1 MTVPIL
7 KSLHP
12 SANLYRIIWT
22 IWVRL
27 SASEA
32 SVHYRRNVTE
42 AAPARRPRQP
52 RGRQHPQAED
62 CDQYGDLG
70 NLDDEWDDNGD
81 IPEIDNDDD
90 NNGIP
95 ELQDNFDNDGIINN
109 YDFDNDGIINSIDDD
124 DDNDGE

>member
-1 MTVPIL
+1 MYSEDDIL
-7 KSLHP
+7 QTFQIIIFYLLM
-12 SANLYRIIWT
+12 LYVILQH
-22 IWVRL
+22 V
-27 SASEA
+27 SD
-32 SVHYRRNVTE
+32 YRTFRS
-42 AAPARRPRQP
+42 RR
-52 RGRQHPQAED
+52 QAED
-62 CDQYGDLG
+62 CDQYGDLD
-70 NLDDEWDDNGD
+70 NLDDECDDNGD